1 MLKINL
7 EYSLNLL
14 YLYSYE
20 TDSSFNAKINGV
32 AFHNHFLVQIM

>member
-20 TDSSFNAKINGV
+20 TASFNAKINGV